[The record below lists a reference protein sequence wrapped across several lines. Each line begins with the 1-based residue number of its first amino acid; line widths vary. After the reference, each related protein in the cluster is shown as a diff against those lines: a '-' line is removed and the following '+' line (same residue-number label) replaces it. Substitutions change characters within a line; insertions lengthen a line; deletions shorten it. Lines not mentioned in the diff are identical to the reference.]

1 MNIYLLRHGETDW
14 NKDGRIQGH
23 TDIPLNQKGRAQ
35 IGQAAE
41 VLAGLPFGIDSIYSS
56 PLKRAYESAEIV
68 ADRLSYDKKEIIVEP
83 MLIERCFGE
92 AEGLTAAEREAKFP
106 NYQYADTG
114 YYFPGIEP
122 YKDLLK
128 RAEAVFKKITDSCK
142 EDENILIVS
151 HGALLFGMIA
161 ALTDEKISF
170 FGNAVKLDSAS
181 LHLIKYSEG
190 QIELEEYNACKSTFI
205 RISF

>member
-23 TDIPLNQKGRAQ
+23 TDIPLNQKGRIQ
-35 IGQAAE
+35 VGQAAE
-41 VLAGLPFGIDSIYSS
+41 VLADLPFDMDSIYSS
-56 PLKRAYESAEIV
+56 PLIRAYESAEIA
-68 ADRLSYDKKEIIVEP
+68 ADRLLYNKKKIIVEP

-92 AEGLTAAEREAKFP
+92 AEGLTAAEREARFP

-114 YYFPGIEP
+114 YYFPGIES

-128 RAEAVFKKITDSCK
+128 RARTVFEKIVDSCK

-151 HGALLFGMIA
+151 HGALLFAMIA
-161 ALTDEKISF
+161 TLTDEKISF

-181 LHLIKYSEG
+181 LHLITYLNG
-190 QIELEEYNACKSTFI
+190 GITLEEYNADESRFVQI
-205 RISF
+205 NF

>member
-122 YKDLLK
+122 YKELLK
-128 RAEAVFKKITDSCK
+128 RAEAVLKKIVDSCK

-151 HGALLFGMIA
+151 HGALLFAMIA

-170 FGNAVKLDSAS
+170 FGDTVRLDSAS
-181 LHLIKYSEG
+181 LHLIEYTED
-190 QIELEEYNACKSTFI
+190 QIRLEEYNVSKAAFI
-205 RISF
+205 EINF

>member
-23 TDIPLNQKGRAQ
+23 TDIPLNQKGRMQ
-35 IGQAAE
+35 VGQAAE
-41 VLAGLPFGIDSIYSS
+41 VLANLPLDIDFIYSS
-56 PLKRAYESAEIV
+56 PLIRAYESAEIA
-68 ADRLSYDKKEIIVEP
+68 ADRLSYDKKKIIVEP

-92 AEGLTAAEREAKFP
+92 AEGLSATEREVRFP
-106 NYQYADTG
+106 SYQYADTG
-114 YYFPGIEP
+114 YYFPGIEL

-128 RAEAVFKKITDSCK
+128 RARTVFEKIVDSCK

-151 HGALLFGMIA
+151 HGALLFAIIA

-181 LHLIKYSEG
+181 LHLIKYTEG
-190 QIELEEYNACKSTFI
+190 EIRLEEYNVSKAAFI
-205 RISF
+205 EINF